1 MLISH
6 KHKFITVDIPKTGTR
21 SLRETFFK
29 LGIIDVQ
36 GKPCN
41 SNSDDKLEQ
50 HASILDIK
58 QGFIDNGWNGFDDYY
73 KYSVVRNPWDRYFSF
88 FTFYK
93 TKAKEYSESFEYL
106 DELAKAQGKMSV
118 DLFTN
123 NTYAEV
129 LKTLIHNNPP
139 HSYFLLNEVDY
150 CEFNRVT
157 LFEDLIQG
165 FNDFCLD
172 VGVTVSTLMHSNK
185 STSVLTKEEVYTQ
198 ELIDMVAEKEKWV
211 IDKFSYDLTH

>member
-29 LGIIDVQ
+29 LDIINVS
-36 GKPCN
+36 GKPYN
-41 SNSDDKLEQ
+41 SNLDNTLEQ
-50 HASILDIK
+50 HASILSIK
-58 QGFIDNGWNGFDDYY
+58 QGFIDNSWTGFDNYY
-73 KYSVVRNPWDRYFSF
+73 KYSVVRNPWDRYLSF

-93 TKAKEYSESFEYL
+93 MKAKEYSESFESL
-106 DELAKAQGKMSV
+106 NELEKAQGKMSV
-118 DLFTN
+118 DLFEN

-129 LKTLIHNNPP
+129 LKTLIQNNPP
-139 HSYFLLNEVDY
+139 HSYFLLNEVDD

-172 VGVTVSTLMHSNK
+172 VGVLVPTLMHSNK
-185 STSVLTKEEVYTQ
+185 STSLLTREEIYTQ